1 VIIGEIKTVSERASD
16 IKALA
21 NKILKSSY
29 PHHKVD
35 YIGGLVSLD
44 DNWIFK
50 ICCFNTRSG
59 HTYYL
64 DVVWP
69 KGQDETAALA
79 IIERSLMVE
88 LPKKAKKLESLMRD

>member
-1 VIIGEIKTVSERASD
+1 MVIRQIKTVSERASD

-35 YIGGLVSLD
+35 YVGGVVSLG
-44 DNWIFK
+44 DNWTFK
-50 ICCFNTRSG
+50 ICCLNTRSG

-69 KGQDETAALA
+69 KDQDETTALA
-79 IIERSLMVE
+79 TIERFLVVE
-88 LPKKAKKLESLMRD
+88 LPKKARKLEHLMKG

>member
-1 VIIGEIKTVSERASD
+1 VITGEVKTVSEKASD

-35 YIGGLVSLD
+35 YIGGVVSLD
-44 DNWIFK
+44 ENWIFK

-79 IIERSLMVE
+79 IIERFLMVE
-88 LPKKAKKLESLMRD
+88 LRRKQRS